1 MSSKRREKAYRKI
14 ALKAQR
20 SFSFGK
26 GLSLCVIL
34 NNKQCEYSSLSRIVN
49 SVRKQTYTSFS
60 LFFLTEVPVKKRVLR
75 LLKKFESFTICNKA
89 QLSSELRKGYDV
101 IIPYIS
107 APIPS
112 DEFFRIYQAASL
124 HPATDAFISENNVC
138 DAFSAGYY
146 LSHLTEGKSLKT
158 HENVCYTG
166 KRPTPFQ
173 VDYIPHNSTRIC
185 AGMVLFNPEIEHT
198 VANAKNILS
207 QVEHLIFVDNGSS
220 NIADFAAKFADEKR
234 VTFILNDENMGIAFA
249 LNRILDTASEKGYDW
264 VLTLDNDTVCDPD
277 MISVYSQYTH
287 LDRFGIIS
295 PHIIHRGNL
304 SPEEYLSAPKHEVEL
319 IHSYDRCITSASL
332 TNVKAAKEV
341 GGFNDEL
348 FIDAV
353 DFDLNIKLISAGYSI
368 LKANDTYIVQEI
380 GNRVPVNLFKLIY
393 KLTRIKKFKTV
404 RYFSVHSDFR
414 LYYIARNY
422 KWFLKKYKTT
432 SPTVNR
438 WASFKDMLL
447 RFMLYPKERS
457 RRAMLKAVR
466 KGYRDSKKMT
476 Y

>member
-26 GLSLCVIL
+26 RLSLCVIL
-34 NNKQCEYSSLSRIVN
+34 REDQMNSPDFYSIVN
-49 SVRKQTYTSFS
+49 SIPKQTYTSFS
-60 LFFLTEVPVKKRVLR
+60 VIFLTEKGIKSFPNIFRKLPNFCLCKKQ
-75 LLKKFESFTICNKA
+75 K
-89 QLSSELRKGYDV
+89 LSGALINCCDIV
-101 IIPYIS
+101 IPSIT
-107 APIPS
+107 APIPE
-112 DEFFRIYQAASL
+112 DEFFRIYQAAML
-124 HPATDAFISENNVC
+124 HTSAEIFLSENNIC
-138 DAFSAGYY
+138 NGFSARLYI
-146 LSHLTEGKSLKT
+146 SHLNEGKTLSSSEAT
-158 HENVCYTG
+158 CYTG
-166 KRPTPFQ
+166 KRPTPLQ
-173 VDYIPHNSTRIC
+173 TGYTQKRDTRIC

-234 VTFILNDENMGIAFA
+234 VTFILNDKNMGIAFA